1 MSLAELSLQAE
12 SCVACELSLRRRNV
26 VFGQGDP
33 ASPLV
38 IVGEGPGDQEDR
50 TGVPF
55 VGRAGE
61 LLDEALAANGIARSH
76 VYICNIVKCRA
87 ASWIDGKPRNR
98 PPQPAEIA
106 ACRRWLV
113 PQLSALAPRMIL
125 CLGATSAKAL
135 IKPDFALDNLKA
147 WNRAAAIAWEVV
159 LEANKPQ
166 QDRREV
172 VPGADHFLVSTLENP
187 PLWAQGEPLARIGDH
202 SFYKVKR
209 L

>member
-125 CLGATSAKAL
+125 CLGATSAKVL
-135 IKPDFALDNLKA
+135 IKPDFAMTRERGKYFKCDFA
-147 WNRAAAIAWEVV
+147 RAAIATWHPAYILRRKSSTDDGGFSDLVGDLRRAWEAATI
-159 LEANKPQ
+159 L
-166 QDRREV
+166 RETAMI
-172 VPGADHFLVSTLENP
+172 P
-187 PLWAQGEPLARIGDH
+187 
-202 SFYKVKR
+202 
-209 L
+209 

>member
-1 MSLAELSLQAE
+1 
-12 SCVACELSLRRRNV
+12 VAMRRLNDGNWGRNV
-26 VFGQGDP
+26 CEV
-33 ASPLV
+33 V
-38 IVGEGPGDQEDR
+38 
-50 TGVPF
+50 T
-55 VGRAGE
+55 
-61 LLDEALAANGIARSH
+61 
-76 VYICNIVKCRA
+76 
-87 ASWIDGKPRNR
+87 
-98 PPQPAEIA
+98 
-106 ACRRWLV
+106 
-113 PQLSALAPRMIL
+113 APKQF
-125 CLGATSAKAL
+125 APTL